1 MWLSQQR
8 AEVRREETT
17 AETGPVTLG
26 GDPAG
31 VYLSGERRGLPVFSP
46 GGYQWRPA
54 AGQEV
59 LVLKAGADRE
69 SPCVVG
75 VRQTGTPE
83 PGETYLFSQGG
94 ASSIR
99 LRPDGLLNLAGRI
112 CVNGETLE
120 TLIQRLAAEVL
131 SSGGKGED
139 A

>member
-1 MWLSQQR
+1 MWLSQRR
-8 AEVRREETT
+8 AEARRAETP

-59 LVLKAGADRE
+59 LVLKAGADQE

-75 VRQTGTPE
+75 VRQAGTPE
-83 PGETYLFSQGG
+83 PGETYLFSQGE
-94 ASSIR
+94 ASAIR
-99 LRPDGLLNLAGRI
+99 LSPNGTLNLTGQI
-112 CVNGETLE
+112 CVNGVKLE
-120 TLIQRLAAEVL
+120 ELVGRLVMEIL
-131 SSGGKGED
+131 YPSEEED
-139 A
+139 S